1 MPKPNSMRRRSSSC
15 SMCSITAFIRSVLPL
30 KGTRQINLNC
40 DSPLAFLEKT
50 LLPLLTELECHLLLP
65 TKLDFSP
72 DRFFVTLELMPQK
85 IDITNS
91 TLIRFVLILLSLWF
105 IYYIRDV
112 FVLLFLVLII
122 VAGLSPT
129 VDRWAKTITRPG
141 AVVSVFLLIFVAL
154 AAIFSLLVPPLIN
167 QMQEFSVNL
176 PTYANS
182 LNRQGD
188 GFLPQLTDI
197 IVKNI
202 NQLSGSLGNI
212 GQLLFSKTVGVISG
226 VVAVITVVVLTFYLL
241 LEEEGLKKI
250 YRGLLPAGH
259 HEALSETTRK
269 IASKLGAWLRGQL
282 FLMFVVGASIT
293 VGLFIIGSPY
303 ALTLGLWSGLT
314 EVIPILGPWIGA
326 LPGVAVGLAESPFQG
341 FLTLLVYLIIQ
352 QLEGNI
358 LVPRIMAKAV
368 GLNPFIVI
376 LAILIGGKL
385 YGLMGVLLSVPLAAV
400 ISVVAEDWPLIR
412 DTFSGRQK
420 N

>member
-1 MPKPNSMRRRSSSC
+1 
-15 SMCSITAFIRSVLPL
+15 
-30 KGTRQINLNC
+30 
-40 DSPLAFLEKT
+40 
-50 LLPLLTELECHLLLP
+50 
-65 TKLDFSP
+65 
-72 DRFFVTLELMPQK
+72 MPQK

-91 TLIRFVLILLSLWF
+91 TLIRFILILLSLWF
-105 IYYIRDV
+105 VYYIRDV

-129 VDRWAKTITRPG
+129 VDRWAKNITRPG
-141 AVVSVFLLIFVAL
+141 AVISVFLLIFVVL
-154 AAIFSLLVPPLIN
+154 AAIFSLLVPPLIE

-176 PTYANS
+176 PTYAES
-182 LNRQGD
+182 LDRQGD
-188 GFLPQLTDI
+188 GFLPQLTDL

-226 VVAVITVVVLTFYLL
+226 VVAVITVLVLTFYLL

-282 FLMFVVGASIT
+282 FLMFVVGAFSTI
-293 VGLFIIGSPY
+293 GLFIVGSPY

-326 LPGVAVGLAESPFQG
+326 IPGVVVGLAESPLQG
-341 FLTLLVYLIIQ
+341 FLTLMVYVVVQ
-352 QLEGNI
+352 QLEGNV
-358 LVPRIMAKAV
+358 LVPRIMSKAV

-385 YGLMGVLLSVPLAAV
+385 YGLMGVLLSVPLAAA

>member
-1 MPKPNSMRRRSSSC
+1 
-15 SMCSITAFIRSVLPL
+15 
-30 KGTRQINLNC
+30 
-40 DSPLAFLEKT
+40 
-50 LLPLLTELECHLLLP
+50 
-65 TKLDFSP
+65 
-72 DRFFVTLELMPQK
+72 MPQK

-91 TLIRFVLILLSLWF
+91 TLIRFILILLSLWF
-105 IYYIRDV
+105 VYYIRDV

-129 VDRWAKTITRPG
+129 VDRWAKNITRPG
-141 AVVSVFLLIFVAL
+141 AVISVFLLIFVVL

-176 PTYANS
+176 PTYADS
-182 LNRQGD
+182 LSRQGD
-188 GFLPQLTDI
+188 GFLPQLTDL

-250 YRGLLPAGH
+250 YRGLLPAGQ

-282 FLMFVVGASIT
+282 FLMFVVGAFSTI
-293 VGLFIIGSPY
+293 GLFIVGSPY

-326 LPGVAVGLAESPFQG
+326 IPGVVVGLAESPLQG
-341 FLTLLVYLIIQ
+341 FLTLMVYVVVQ
-352 QLEGNI
+352 QLEGNV
-358 LVPRIMAKAV
+358 LVPRIMSKAV

-385 YGLMGVLLSVPLAAV
+385 YGLMGVLLSVPMAAA

>member
-1 MPKPNSMRRRSSSC
+1 
-15 SMCSITAFIRSVLPL
+15 
-30 KGTRQINLNC
+30 
-40 DSPLAFLEKT
+40 
-50 LLPLLTELECHLLLP
+50 
-65 TKLDFSP
+65 
-72 DRFFVTLELMPQK
+72 MPQK

-91 TLIRFVLILLSLWF
+91 TLIRFILILLSLWF

-129 VDRWAKTITRPG
+129 VDRWAKAITRPG
-141 AVVSVFLLIFVAL
+141 AVISVFLLIFVAL
-154 AAIFSLLVPPLIN
+154 AAIFSLLVPPLIE

-176 PTYANS
+176 PTYAES
-182 LNRQGD
+182 LDRQGD
-188 GFLPQLTDI
+188 GFLPQLTDL

-226 VVAVITVVVLTFYLL
+226 VVAVITVLVLTFYLL

-282 FLMFVVGASIT
+282 FLMFVVGAFSTI
-293 VGLFIIGSPY
+293 GLFIVGSPY

-326 LPGVAVGLAESPFQG
+326 IPGVVVGLAESPLQG
-341 FLTLLVYLIIQ
+341 FLTLMVYVVVQ

-358 LVPRIMAKAV
+358 LVPRIMSKAV

-385 YGLMGVLLSVPLAAV
+385 YGLMGVLLSVPLAAA

>member
-1 MPKPNSMRRRSSSC
+1 
-15 SMCSITAFIRSVLPL
+15 
-30 KGTRQINLNC
+30 
-40 DSPLAFLEKT
+40 
-50 LLPLLTELECHLLLP
+50 
-65 TKLDFSP
+65 
-72 DRFFVTLELMPQK
+72 MPQK

-105 IYYIRDV
+105 VYYIRDV

-141 AVVSVFLLIFVAL
+141 AVISVFLLIFVAL
-154 AAIFSLLVPPLIN
+154 AAIFSLIVPPLIN
-167 QMQEFSVNL
+167 QIQEFSLNL
-176 PTYANS
+176 PGYTNA
-182 LNRQGD
+182 LNVQGQ
-188 GFLPQLTDI
+188 GFFPQFADLI
-197 IVKNI
+197 AKNL
-202 NQLSGSLGNI
+202 NTLSGSLGNV
-212 GQLLFSKTVGVISG
+212 GELLFSKTIGVISG
-226 VVAVITVVVLTFYLL
+226 VVAVITVLVLTFYLL

-250 YRGLLPAGH
+250 YRGLLPAGQ

-282 FLMFVVGASIT
+282 FLMFVVGAFT
-293 VGLFIIGSPY
+293 TLGLFIVGSPY

-326 LPGVAVGLAESPFQG
+326 IPGVAVGLADSPFQG
-341 FLTLLVYLIIQ
+341 FLTLLVYTVVQ

-376 LAILIGGKL
+376 LAILIGGKI
-385 YGLMGVLLSVPLAAV
+385 YGLMGVLLSVPLAAA
-400 ISVVAEDWPLIR
+400 ISVIAADWPLIR
-412 DTFSGRQK
+412 DTFSSRQK
-420 N
+420 S